1 MRCTFIWRGVYIY
14 ALFLSLSLTHSLFV
28 SVALSRKLRHAE
40 FAGAQLH
47 TRLFVKQTFIK
58 CHYYIYYNA
67 LLECIY
73 PPKISQKTAKYVN
86 CGAHNALAGWRA
98 HTPHT
103 NIGERAA
110 GWKALRIAHTEKIA
124 KKNNVIEN
132 IITWSIKRLE
142 KKKKKRKKEHNAST
156 YLILSHIS
164 GSEYKERPPC
174 MHSDTTPVRMGIEQQ
189 RQTMEQWKGKGSACV
204 CAQRQLD
211 RKRDGKK

>member
-110 GWKALRIAHTEKIA
+110 GWKALRIAHTEKI
-124 KKNNVIEN
+124 
-132 IITWSIKRLE
+132 E
-142 KKKKKRKKEHNAST
+142 KKKQCNRKHNNM
-156 YLILSHIS
+156 
-164 GSEYKERPPC
+164 EYKALGE
-174 MHSDTTPVRMGIEQQ
+174 VE
-189 RQTMEQWKGKGSACV
+189 EAKKGT
-204 CAQRQLD
+204 
-211 RKRDGKK
+211 